1 MLSNVACPA
10 CGPGGERVHLD
21 AWLARSGCPGR
32 PGLPWLA
39 RSGWL
44 DMAALGGLARPG
56 WLDLAALGALAA
68 PPWERTNER
77 SIKRTDESTNERTSS
92 DDATATNRFGAL
104 YRSGCSMSLLD
115 CVDSASIFPSGLS
128 RLLRSWLLDCPARM
142 YIQKRR
148 ANDSPNA

>member
-1 MLSNVACPA
+1 MSQPQKAA
-10 CGPGGERVHLD
+10 RT
-21 AWLARSGCPGR
+21 ALARPDRLDLAAPSALGR
-32 PGLPWLA
+32 PG
-39 RSGWL
+39 WL
-44 DMAALGGLARPG
+44 DLTALGALGRPG
-56 WLDLAALGALAA
+56 WLDLAAPSVLGR
-68 PPWERTNER
+68 PGWERTNER
-77 SIKRTDESTNERTSS
+77 SIKRTDESTNERTNERTSS